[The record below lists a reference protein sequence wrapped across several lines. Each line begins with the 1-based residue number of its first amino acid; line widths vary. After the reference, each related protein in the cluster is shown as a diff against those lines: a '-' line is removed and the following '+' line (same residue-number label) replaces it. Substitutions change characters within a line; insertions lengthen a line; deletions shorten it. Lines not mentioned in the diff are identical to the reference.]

1 MLPLQDLIP
10 GRGTKILH
18 ASWCSQKEKKKKEKH
33 KRINEGKYFSIQKI
47 SNRSL
52 NKFFCMQ
59 RANSLEKALMLGQI
73 EVQRGRG
80 QHRMRWLD
88 SITDSM
94 DMNLSKLRETVED
107 RGAWGVAV
115 CGVAKSQA

>member
-1 MLPLQDLIP
+1 MVQPK
-10 GRGTKILH
+10 R
-18 ASWCSQKEKKKKEKH
+18 KKKKEKH